1 VKRSLPPLH
10 LKRSPLVM
18 VLTQVRFSAV
28 MALEKFVPEIQE
40 QLRHKGFPR
49 YLRGQIQ
56 EFLVQPDSPPKFS
69 LTDRFEFQE
78 KGGNTGIVLTPTSV
92 AVQTNSY
99 SRFEDF
105 EEVIATAIIVVNRVL
120 NISLVERVGL
130 RYVDLVRVGE
140 NEHLRDFLKPG
151 LLGIDPASVGIK
163 SWLSRYESIGSTDLG
178 KLVVRCSQ
186 SEQILPPDLFPTTLN
201 YSIVPKPGEVVTL
214 LDFDHFVEKSG
225 DFDTRGV
232 VSLVGE
238 LHDAVDHAFR
248 GSVTENALA
257 RWGNEEDK

>member
-1 VKRSLPPLH
+1 
-10 LKRSPLVM
+10 M

-28 MALEKFVPEIQE
+28 MAIEKFIPEIQE

-49 YLRGQIQ
+49 YLRGQMH

-69 LTDRFEFQE
+69 VTDRFEFQD
-78 KGGNTGIVLTPTSV
+78 KSGNTGIILTPTSV

-140 NEHLRDFLKPG
+140 NEHLRDYLKPG
-151 LLGIDPASVGIK
+151 LLGIDPANVGVR

-201 YSIVPKPGEVVTL
+201 YPLALKPGEVVTL
-214 LDFDHFVEKSG
+214 LDFDHFVERSS
-225 DFDTRGV
+225 DFDSRGV
-232 VSLVGE
+232 VSLIGD

-248 GSVTENALA
+248 GAVTSGALV
-257 RWGNEEDK
+257 RWGNEEEK